1 MNALILLTGLTLLQG
16 GSARDT
22 TVTLQRG
29 DRVEV
34 RDLRG
39 EVTVDTWDRAT
50 LEISGASGGAR
61 AVSVSRTGNRV
72 LVEAA
77 GRRSRS
83 TDIRLTLRVP
93 SWVALDLQGRELDV
107 TVRGVGGAVSVQNV
121 SGDIRIAG
129 TRGDLDLSS
138 VESQIDVRDA
148 HGSVR
153 AQSQGGDVRLTRVVG
168 DVDAG
173 SGDGD
178 VRMDGVQ
185 SSSVRAQTLDGD
197 VYFAGPMAK
206 GGTYTF
212 SVHDGDVTLVIPRST
227 GARVKVAT
235 FDGEFS
241 SEFPVTLQHYTG
253 AGRFEFTLGGG
264 GAEASIEV
272 FDGEIRVQQSPA
284 GGRGPR
290 VP

>member
-1 MNALILLTGLTLLQG
+1 MNALILLTGLTLVRG
-16 GSARDT
+16 GSAPDT

-34 RDLRG
+34 RELRG

-50 LEISGASGGAR
+50 LELSGAR
-61 AVSVSRTGNRV
+61 DDVRRVSVSRTGNRV
-72 LVEAA
+72 LVEAT
-77 GRRSRS
+77 GRRSR
-83 TDIRLTLRVP
+83 TADVRLTLRVP

-107 TVRGVGGAVSVQNV
+107 TVRGVDGAVSVQNV
-121 SGDIRIAG
+121 SGDIRVAG
-129 TRGDLDLSS
+129 TGGDLDLSS
-138 VESQIDVRDA
+138 VEGEIDVTDA
-148 HGSVR
+148 HGTVR

-178 VRMDGVQ
+178 VRLDGVQ

-212 SVHDGDVTLVIPRST
+212 SVHDGDATLVIPRNT

-253 AGRFEFTLGGG
+253 EGRFEFTLGDG

-272 FDGEIRVQQSPA
+272 FDGEIRVQRSPA
-284 GGRGPR
+284 GGRRGS
-290 VP
+290 